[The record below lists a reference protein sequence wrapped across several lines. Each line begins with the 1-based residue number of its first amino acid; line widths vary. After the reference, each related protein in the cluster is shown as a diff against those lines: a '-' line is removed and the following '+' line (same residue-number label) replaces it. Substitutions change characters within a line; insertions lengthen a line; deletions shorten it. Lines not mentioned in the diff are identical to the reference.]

1 MTLVGEFS
9 AMEIMYN
16 IKQGHT
22 KLCVTKIDIS
32 VIYDDYVHSSVLN
45 YFQIK
50 YLIEYDKVMKYYELV
65 CTTTQVLCTCTRLYD
80 P

>member
-16 IKQGHT
+16 IKKGHT

-45 YFQIK
+45 YF
-50 YLIEYDKVMKYYELV
+50 
-65 CTTTQVLCTCTRLYD
+65 
-80 P
+80 